1 MAGGV
6 TALGQGLGWLVQCE
20 RRGCGLTF
28 ARNLEPHVLLERLG
42 ADPQTIAMR
51 GQADNFDENGDEIHP
66 ASTTRTTHGTAG

>member
-1 MAGGV
+1 M